1 MQNTNDKPKLYLMIG
16 NIGSGKST
24 LCKYYKKK
32 GAIVLS
38 RDALRYALGS
48 GDYLFDYK
56 YEPIIQK
63 TIMVFFTSLLKL
75 KSDIVIDEVNAKRKN
90 RIKYIKL
97 AKEKDYEVI
106 ALVMPYLNKEDSIE
120 RRLSNN
126 HGNISK
132 EVWNE
137 VWEKFNVQYDIPI
150 LPEGFDKI
158 ILI

>member
-1 MQNTNDKPKLYLMIG
+1 MP
-16 NIGSGKST
+16 
-24 LCKYYKKK
+24 
-32 GAIVLS
+32 
-38 RDALRYALGS
+38 
-48 GDYLFDYK
+48 
-56 YEPIIQK
+56 
-63 TIMVFFTSLLKL
+63 
-75 KSDIVIDEVNAKRKN
+75 
-90 RIKYIKL
+90 YIKL

-158 ILI
+158 IDCFNGKNNEK